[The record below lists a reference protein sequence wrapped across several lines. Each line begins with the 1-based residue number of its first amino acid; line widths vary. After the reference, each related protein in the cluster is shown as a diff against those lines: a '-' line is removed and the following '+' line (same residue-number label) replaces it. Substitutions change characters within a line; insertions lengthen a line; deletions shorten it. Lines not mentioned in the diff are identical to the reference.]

1 MQPYLQYAPSVFE
14 MIINATS
21 DGIFS
26 INKQWQVISWNAS
39 IVKRTGI
46 PAEKAIDA
54 PLAAV
59 FPLINEDPQLKGAIE
74 KALSGATSFLSS
86 GGEVASR
93 AAYECHTLPL
103 KNVEEQ
109 VEGAVVIMHDVAH
122 RIEAEHKLKQLNDEL
137 NDKCSELEKIARELS
152 AFTLITTS
160 ELKNPIRNI
169 YTGLELVIKSEGR
182 KLSDGAKANFRRM
195 QSSLSRMNL
204 LLDDLTQLAEAG
216 NVLKEKKYF
225 ALAPLVEKVFERLLK
240 KINEKKAVISQELAP
255 EIFASPE
262 MVEQLLHHLIDNALK
277 FSHPSTPPVID
288 LKITVEMV
296 EGKQYARI
304 SVSDNGL
311 GLPPEEI
318 PRVFNMFVQF
328 PHNPRPAGTGIGLSL
343 SEKIAQAHHGWIT
356 AETTLGSGS
365 TFTCYLLQSS

>member
-1 MQPYLQYAPSVFE
+1 MQPYSIHAPSVYE
-14 MIINATS
+14 TIINTTS
-21 DGIFS
+21 DKIFS
-26 INKQWQVISWNAS
+26 IDKQWRVLSWNQR
-39 IVKRTGI
+39 IVKDTGI
-46 PAEKAIDA
+46 AAEDAIGA
-54 PLAAV
+54 PLKVV
-59 FPLINEDPQLKGAIE
+59 FPLIEQDTQLHQAIG
-74 KALSGATSFLSS
+74 KALSGETSFLSS
-86 GGEVASR
+86 GGDITSR
-93 AAYECHTLPL
+93 KAYECHTLPL
-103 KNVEEQ
+103 KNVEGL

-225 ALAPLVEKVFERLLK
+225 ALAPLVEKVLEGLLK
-240 KINEKKAVISQELAP
+240 KITEKKAVISQELVP

-277 FSHPSTPPVID
+277 FSRPSAPPVIG
-288 LKITVEMV
+288 LKITVETV

-311 GLPPEEI
+311 GLPPGEI
-318 PRVFNMFVQF
+318 PRVFNMFVQY
-328 PHNPRPAGTGIGLSL
+328 PHDPRPAGTGIGLSL

>member
-1 MQPYLQYAPSVFE
+1 MQPYSTYAPSVFE
-14 MIINATS
+14 MIIIATS
-21 DGIFS
+21 DKIFS
-26 INKQWQVISWNAS
+26 IDTEWQVASWNSTLA
-39 IVKRTGI
+39 RDTGI
-46 PAEKAIDA
+46 STEKA
-54 PLAAV
+54 
-59 FPLINEDPQLKGAIE
+59 KGALLLSLLPFTEKDEPLRKAIE
-74 KALSGATSFLSS
+74 TALSGETAVLSS
-86 GGEVASR
+86 GGDVACRS
-93 AAYECHTLPL
+93 AYECHALPL
-103 KNVEEQ
+103 KNQEER
-109 VEGAVVIMHDVAH
+109 VEGAVVIMHDVSH
-122 RIEAEHKLKQLNDEL
+122 RIAAESKLKQLNDDL
-137 NDKCSELEKIARELS
+137 NDKCSELEKISRELS

-160 ELKNPIRNI
+160 ELQQPMRNI

-182 KLSDGAKANFRRM
+182 KLSDGSKANFRRM

-225 ALAPLVEKVFERLLK
+225 ALAPLVEKVLEGLLK
-240 KINEKKAVISQELAP
+240 KINEKKAVISQELVP

-288 LKITVEMV
+288 LKITVETV

-311 GLPPEEI
+311 GLPPGEI
-318 PRVFNMFVQF
+318 PRVFNMFVQY
-328 PHNPRPAGTGIGLSL
+328 PHDPRPAGTGIGLSL